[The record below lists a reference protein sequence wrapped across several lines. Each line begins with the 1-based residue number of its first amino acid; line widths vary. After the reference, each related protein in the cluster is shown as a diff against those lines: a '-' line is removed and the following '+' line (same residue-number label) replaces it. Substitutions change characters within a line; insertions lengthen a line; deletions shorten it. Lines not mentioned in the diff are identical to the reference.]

1 LIIKRIKATILHVQ
15 ECIHKHVD
23 ICGTQRMSVTHF
35 IRYDN
40 QEWTIQRNWQQDED
54 KHNKI
59 PVGHQHS
66 QTQKNTIRHGPSYK
80 QLEVK
85 QSQKIERPNNLR
97 DFQSIKQT
105 TKGLNMIAQICQGHL
120 CL

>member
-1 LIIKRIKATILHVQ
+1 VLTCWNFARKSKINVRENQRGNQEWTIQRNWQQDATILHVQ

-35 IRYDN
+35 IRYD
-40 QEWTIQRNWQQDED
+40 
-54 KHNKI
+54 
-59 PVGHQHS
+59 
-66 QTQKNTIRHGPSYK
+66 
-80 QLEVK
+80 

-105 TKGLNMIAQICQGHL
+105 TKGLNMIALKAEMKGERHRL
-120 CL
+120 SSVPEPLV